1 VEAGESCKGEVDVTQ
16 HPITFQDRVRAI
28 TGRWLGAAGLALHRA
43 GIHPDAITAIGTLFV
58 LVAAICIALGRF
70 QLGGIILILGL
81 PLDALDGAVA
91 RAMQRTDRRGGVLDS
106 TLDRLADGLLFG
118 ALAYYFASQQ
128 ALDYMLLALLSLIG
142 SFMVSYVRA
151 RAGEAGLSVK
161 IGLLDRLV
169 RLLIL
174 MVALLVPSLLIVAL
188 WVMAIGSLLT
198 ALQRLLYVYQHLDR
212 EV

>member
-1 VEAGESCKGEVDVTQ
+1 
-16 HPITFQDRVRAI
+16 
-28 TGRWLGAAGLALHRA
+28 
-43 GIHPDAITAIGTLFV
+43 
-58 LVAAICIALGRF
+58 
-70 QLGGIILILGL
+70 
-81 PLDALDGAVA
+81 
-91 RAMQRTDRRGGVLDS
+91 MQRTDRRGGVLDS

-118 ALAYYFASQQ
+118 GLAYYFASQQ

>member
-1 VEAGESCKGEVDVTQ
+1 MTQ
-16 HPITFQDRVRAI
+16 HPVTFQDRVRAA
-28 TGRWLGAAGLALHRA
+28 TGRWLGAAGGALHRA
-43 GIHPDAITAIGTLFV
+43 GIHPDAITVAG
-58 LVAAICIALGRF
+58 LVVVVIAAVVIARGEF

-91 RAMQRTDRRGGVLDS
+91 RAMGRKDRRGGVLDS

-128 ALDYMLLALLSLIG
+128 ALDYMLLAVLSLIG

-174 MVALLVPSLLIVAL
+174 LVALLVPSVLIPAL
-188 WVMAIGSLLT
+188 WVMALGSAFT
-198 ALQRLLYVYQHLDR
+198 AMQRLWYVYQHLDR

>member
-1 VEAGESCKGEVDVTQ
+1 VTQ
-16 HPITFQDRVRAI
+16 QPVTFQDRVRRL
-28 TGRWLGAAGLALHRA
+28 TGGWLAAAGLALHRA
-43 GIHPDAITAIGTLFV
+43 GVHPDAITLLGTLFV
-58 LVAAICIALGRF
+58 VVAAVAVARGQF
-70 QLGGIILILGL
+70 QLGGVILVLGL

-118 ALAYYFASQQ
+118 ALAYYFASQG
-128 ALDYMLLALLSLIG
+128 ALDYMLLALLSLIS
-142 SFMVSYVRA
+142 SFVVSYVRA

-174 MVALLVPSLLIVAL
+174 MVALLVPSVLIVAL
-188 WVMAIGSLLT
+188 WVMAIGSMFT

>member
-1 VEAGESCKGEVDVTQ
+1 M
-16 HPITFQDRVRAI
+16 
-28 TGRWLGAAGLALHRA
+28 ALHRA
-43 GIHPDAITAIGTLFV
+43 GVHPDAITIVGTLGV
-58 LVAAICIALGRF
+58 LLAAIFIARGQF

-91 RAMQRTDRRGGVLDS
+91 RAMQRKDRRGGVLDS
-106 TLDRLADGLLFG
+106 TLDRFADGLLFG
-118 ALAYYFASQQ
+118 GLAYYFASQQ
-128 ALDYMLLALLSLIG
+128 ALDYMLLALISLIG

-188 WVMAIGSLLT
+188 WITAIGSLFT
-198 ALQRLLYVYQHLDR
+198 AFQRLLYVYQHLDR